1 MQCTVCGAYFL
12 PNGANAKYCSD
23 CRAVVRRAQC
33 LAAAKRWQAAHPD
46 KVRAKK
52 RKWYAENPEKV
63 RAKKRKWYA
72 ENPEKVRQRYLRRK
86 AKMFREIFGNG

>member
-1 MQCTVCGAYFL
+1 MQCTVCGAYFF
-12 PNGANAKYCSD
+12 PNGTNAKYCSD

-63 RAKKRKWYA
+63 R
-72 ENPEKVRQRYLRRK
+72 QSYLRRK